1 MTICY
6 HCKPCQQKRVRNMC
20 HNTISLQKTLYF
32 IFSKFCPQYFG
43 SFAHRS
49 KKDQKEGGHTGTFFF
64 FLPLLSA
71 VRFQYCGLKVNPTKR
86 RKIFLNFPNSLIWKN
101 LPPGN
106 DMSAR
111 LAQSTFT
118 RKYRFA
124 IFERE
129 KKYF

>member
-64 FLPLLSA
+64 FSA
-71 VRFQYCGLKVNPTKR
+71 FVVRCPFSVLWFKSQPDKTSQNISEFSEFSDSEEFATWERYVRQAGSVNIYTK
-86 RKIFLNFPNSLIWKN
+86 IQICSL
-101 LPPGN
+101 
-106 DMSAR
+106 
-111 LAQSTFT
+111 
-118 RKYRFA
+118 
-124 IFERE
+124 
-129 KKYF
+129 

>member
-1 MTICY
+1 M
-6 HCKPCQQKRVRNMC
+6 RR
-20 HNTISLQKTLYF
+20 
-32 IFSKFCPQYFG
+32 FS
-43 SFAHRS
+43 
-49 KKDQKEGGHTGTFFF
+49 F

-129 KKYF
+129 KKVFLNNLEM